1 MARVKAKKITK
12 ECVQNKKVEKIQPVL
27 YTGKRF
33 QNRAFLKSQSFSLD
47 LLALGQDLKSQKAL
61 F

>member
-1 MARVKAKKITK
+1 MVKRKKKKTK
-12 ECVQNKKVEKIQPVL
+12 DGIPKKKKVEKIQPVL

-33 QNRAFLKSQSFSLD
+33 QNRASQDSQSFSLD
-47 LLALGQDLKSQKAL
+47 LLALGRDLKSQKAL